1 MLGLRTTG
9 AAIVC
14 WLLMSHACLAQLVGE
29 NLLTNLP
36 DGDKVG
42 YQNRNDKELISEM
55 VPQNETVENW
65 TEMVTVQI
73 FFGQK
78 TGASQFMARIDKL
91 WVASC
96 PGGEPRSLYDG
107 LARGYATAMW
117 VLVCPLN
124 PATKKP
130 EITWFKAVQGN
141 DSLYVVQ
148 KAFKF
153 MPTQEQASKWLRYL
167 EEVTVC
173 DSRLPDRAC
182 PRTKQ

>member
-1 MLGLRTTG
+1 MLKLLVMAG
-9 AAIVC
+9 AVGWLSMSQVC
-14 WLLMSHACLAQLVGE
+14 MAQLINE

-36 DGDKVG
+36 DGYKVG

-78 TGASQFMARIDKL
+78 IGPRQFKARMEKL
-91 WVASC
+91 WASSC
-96 PGGEPRSLYDG
+96 PGGEPRSVYDQTE
-107 LARGYATAMW
+107 RGYATATW
-117 VLVCPLN
+117 VLACPLN

-130 EITWFKAVQGN
+130 EITWFKAIQGN

-153 MPTQEQASKWLRYL
+153 MPSQEQASQWLRYL
-167 EEVTVC
+167 NDVAVC

>member
-1 MLGLRTTG
+1 MGVRTVGATTVGL
-9 AAIVC
+9 
-14 WLLMSHACLAQLVGE
+14 LLTSQICVAQLVNE

-36 DGDKVG
+36 EGYQIG

-55 VPQNETVENW
+55 MPRNETVENW

-78 TGASQFMARIDKL
+78 MGAAQFKARMEKL
-91 WVASC
+91 WLASC
-96 PGGEPRSLYDG
+96 PGGEPRSVNDG
-107 LARGYATAMW
+107 PERGYATATW
-117 VLVCPLN
+117 VLACPLN

-130 EITWFKAVQGN
+130 ELTWFKAIQGN

-153 MPTQEQASKWLRYL
+153 MPSQDQSTQWLR
-167 EEVTVC
+167 
-173 DSRLPDRAC
+173 
-182 PRTKQ
+182 

>member
-1 MLGLRTTG
+1 MR
-9 AAIVC
+9 AWRSSSAK
-14 WLLMSHACLAQLVGE
+14 

-36 DGDKVG
+36 DGYKVG

-78 TGASQFMARIDKL
+78 TGPANSWHVSTSSGWRVAR
-91 WVASC
+91 
-96 PGGEPRSLYDG
+96 GGEPRSLYDG

-141 DSLYVVQ
+141 DSLLSFRRHSSSCQ
-148 KAFKF
+148 
-153 MPTQEQASKWLRYL
+153 LRNKHRNG
-167 EEVTVC
+167 
-173 DSRLPDRAC
+173 SAIWKR
-182 PRTKQ
+182 